1 MQRVIRDAQATPEG
15 MSALQAKVALIQKHF
30 PPNVASL
37 FAIPR
42 MGSGD
47 VLEWWTEL
55 GGQPTPYA
63 ELNEDAQRRLLQ
75 TWDARQASLELL
87 ADELQKRGQPSVA
100 DELRSLLGAPELDKL
115 YSLNGEPL
123 AVRWNQRPPRPI
135 PPPVIPVAPV
145 IAPVVAPV
153 VARQSRLGWWV
164 AAALLALL
172 LLLLALWLYWFL
184 HREPVVPIV
193 PVAPVAPVVVPVAP
207 VVTPVEPVPEPVVEP
222 VPEPEPEPQ
231 PVPEPEPVPVPAP
244 KPVPPPKPVVVAPPP
259 APTLDNFACR
269 KKSPDTK
276 IPQFVVV
283 LDTSGSMD
291 MNIKSVKADED
302 WFFSNEYNRYL
313 DANRT
318 MQIFA
323 KPTRMDVAKDSLAGM
338 INGLDPKIDTRL
350 ITYEGC
356 NSTPD
361 QGVFKFGDRQRLIN
375 GIRGLRPNDGTPLA
389 DSLAKAAST
398 VDGRN
403 NDAVIVMFVDGEDNC
418 QKDVCAVSRQIA
430 QNQPRLRVNVVNIGT
445 GGPSRCIAENTGGRV
460 YSSNNAAE
468 LGKQLKLASKEVASN
483 AKCD

>member
-63 ELNEDAQRRLLQ
+63 ELNADAQRRLLE
-75 TWDARQASLELL
+75 TWDVRQQSLERL

-135 PPPVIPVAPV
+135 VPPVIPVVVP
-145 IAPVVAPV
+145 PVVV
-153 VARQSRLGWWV
+153 TSRRGWWV

-184 HREPVVPIV
+184 HREPVVVVEPVV
-193 PVAPVAPVVVPVAP
+193 PAVVPVEKP
-207 VVTPVEPVPEPVVEP
+207 VVPVVEPEPEPVVEPAPEP
-222 VPEPEPEPQ
+222 VPEPEPEPA
-231 PVPEPEPVPVPAP
+231 PA
-244 KPVPPPKPVVVAPPP
+244 PVPPPKPVVVAPPP

-269 KKSPDTK
+269 KKAPNAV

-302 WFFSNEYNRYL
+302 WFFGNDLNKYL
-313 DANRT
+313 DATRALA
-318 MQIFA
+318 IFA

-350 ITYEGC
+350 ITFEGC

-389 DSLAKAAST
+389 DSLAHAAST

-430 QNQPRLRVNVVNIGT
+430 QNQPRLRVNVVNIGM
-445 GGPSRCIAENTGGRV
+445 GGPSRCIAQNTGGRV
-460 YSSNNAAE
+460 YSSSDAAE

-483 AKCD
+483 AKCK

>member
-1 MQRVIRDAQATPEG
+1 MQRVIRDAQATQEG

-30 PPNVASL
+30 PPTVASL

-42 MGSGD
+42 MGSGE

-63 ELNEDAQRRLLQ
+63 DLNEDARRRLLETYEVRQ
-75 TWDARQASLELL
+75 TSLGQL
-87 ADELQKRGQPSVA
+87 ADELQKRGQPTVA
-100 DELRSLLGAPELDKL
+100 EDLRSLLGAPELDKL

-123 AVRWNQRPPRPI
+123 VVRWNQRPPKPV
-135 PPPVIPVAPV
+135 PPPVVPLAPVA
-145 IAPVVAPV
+145 AAVAP
-153 VARQSRLGWWV
+153 SRRGWWI

-172 LLLLALWLYWFL
+172 LLLLALWAYWWFM
-184 HREPVVPIV
+184 HREKVVPVEPVAPIVTPIEKPVEPIPEPVVEPEPV
-193 PVAPVAPVVVPVAP
+193 PAPEP
-207 VVTPVEPVPEPVVEP
+207 EPVPEPV
-222 VPEPEPEPQ
+222 PE
-231 PVPEPEPVPVPAP
+231 P
-244 KPVPPPKPVVVAPPP
+244 KPVPPPKPVVAAPPP

-269 KKSPDTK
+269 KKAPNAE

-291 MNIKSVKADED
+291 LNIKSVKADED
-302 WFFSNEYNRYL
+302 WFFGNELNKYL

-323 KPTRMDVAKDSLAGM
+323 KPSRMDVAKESLAGM

-350 ITYEGC
+350 ITFQGC
-356 NSTPD
+356 ERTPD
-361 QGVFKFGDRQRLIN
+361 QGVFKFADRSRLIN
-375 GIRGLRPNDGTPLA
+375 GIQGLVPNDGTPLA
-389 DSLAKAAST
+389 DSLAYAAST

-403 NDAVIVMFVDGEDNC
+403 NDAVIVMFVDGEDGC

-430 QNQPRLRVNVVNIGT
+430 KQQPRLRVNVVKIGA

-460 YSSNNAAE
+460 YSSTNAAE
-468 LGKQLKLASKEVASN
+468 LGKQLKLASKEVSSN